1 MTAKKRIVLI
11 VLSVCIVTLAV
22 AAVFLGLRYKTMS
35 DTLSQIDYIV
45 INRYEEAPS
54 SDECLAIQPDKWKCS
69 IWETLDYYK
78 YPLNYYSYSAV
89 VMKDGTRCD
98 AVYYRYAD
106 VFSIT
111 GIDGYYISKETT
123 KFRSY

>member
-1 MTAKKRIVLI
+1 MKKKYIAITAV
-11 VLSVCIVTLAV
+11 SVCAVALAV
-22 AAVFLGLRYKTMS
+22 VAVILGLKYKTMS
-35 DTLSQIDYIV
+35 DAILQIDYIV
-45 INRYEEAPS
+45 INRYEEEPS
-54 SDECLAIQPDKWKCS
+54 SDECLVIQPDKWECS

-78 YPLNYYSYSAV
+78 YPLNHCSFSAV
-89 VMKDGTRCD
+89 VLKDGTRLD
-98 AVYYRYAD
+98 ALYYRSAD